1 MHADGEDMEA
11 LIGETLASFALGL
24 GRLQLL
30 EDPAGGVSDFT
41 YVLAHVC
48 IDGPEGGTSLAKF
61 SIPLVRDMGRGEK
74 VFRFNTG
81 VTGAVEALGGCG
93 ARALVNLIS

>member
-11 LIGETLASFALGL
+11 LIGETLAGFALGL

-30 EDPAGGVSDFT
+30 EDPAGSVSDFT
-41 YVLAHVC
+41 YVLAHVR

-61 SIPLVRDMGRGEK
+61 SIPFVGETGRGEK

-81 VTGAVEALGGCG
+81 VTGRGGEQK
-93 ARALVNLIS
+93 I